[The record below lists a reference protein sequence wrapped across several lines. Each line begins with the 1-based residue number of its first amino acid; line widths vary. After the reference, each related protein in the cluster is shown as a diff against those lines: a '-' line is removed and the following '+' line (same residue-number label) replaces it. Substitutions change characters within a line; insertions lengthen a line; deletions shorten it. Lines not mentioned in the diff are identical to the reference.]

1 MNFLHLWARNS
12 SFLSRFSQANDIY
25 SCMYRPDIQ
34 LKLCFLIMRIARAQ
48 LWTRGSVTIRQ
59 CHFIFSSRY
68 LKLITG
74 FREIDLF
81 KIFRNRLCINK
92 NKTARA
98 LHSKLRK
105 TIWYK
110 QEFVF
115 KTFEAKML
123 NATSIKVNLTGIVS
137 NGVCLVGKFYCQRYF
152 H

>member
-1 MNFLHLWARNS
+1 MH
-12 SFLSRFSQANDIY
+12 
-25 SCMYRPDIQ
+25 
-34 LKLCFLIMRIARAQ
+34 IARAQ

-74 FREIDLF
+74 FMEIDLF

-105 TIWYK
+105 TI
-110 QEFVF
+110 
-115 KTFEAKML
+115 
-123 NATSIKVNLTGIVS
+123 
-137 NGVCLVGKFYCQRYF
+137 
-152 H
+152 